1 MHSSRHRNRTLL
13 TRILDLLAS
22 DLGIVAV
29 TLLTIICIY
38 FIDTITPL
46 GEPVWL
52 LYLIPLVL
60 SYWSSRLYAIPAV
73 TFVTLLFLVGGFL
86 VSPEGIPVTQAI
98 LNRFTFFL
106 SFICAAILL
115 WIIRRRQIAGNTIV

>member
-1 MHSSRHRNRTLL
+1 MHPSRRRNRTIF
-13 TRILDLLAS
+13 TRIIDLLAS
-22 DLGIVAV
+22 DTGIVVV

-60 SYWSSRLYAIPAV
+60 SYWSSRLFAIPAV
-73 TFVTLLFLVGGFL
+73 SLVTLLFLIGGFL
-86 VSPEGIPVTQAI
+86 LSPKGIPVTQAI

-106 SFICAAILL
+106 TFICAAILL
-115 WIIRRRQIAGNTIV
+115 WIIRRQQITGNTIV

>member
-1 MHSSRHRNRTLL
+1 MHPSRRRNRTLF

-22 DLGIVAV
+22 DPGIVVV

-73 TFVTLLFLVGGFL
+73 TLVTLFFLIGGFL
-86 VSPEGIPVTQAI
+86 LSPEGIPVTQAI

-106 SFICAAILL
+106 TFICAAIIL
-115 WIIRRRQIAGNTIV
+115 WIIRRRQITGNTIF